1 MDTFK
6 QSIFRFI
13 KEWSLIVPGNRVLVA
28 CSGGVDSVALLHFM
42 ATYRDRMGIEVA
54 AIHVDHM
61 LRGEESA
68 ADGLFVEELCKGLGI
83 SFFGGHVPVPELLEQ
98 EGGNVQAV
106 CRDGR
111 YALFAEVMQQQ
122 GYTVLVTAHHAE
134 DQLETV
140 LMQVAKG
147 GQPSGMPVKRN
158 VDGGIVIRP
167 LLSVMKAE
175 LYLYV
180 EEHAL
185 QYREDPSNES
195 DAYMRNRYRHHI
207 VPFMLRE
214 NAAAAK
220 NAVKMTGLLQQDEE
234 LLEMLAVEQFERIV
248 EFTVEG
254 LPVVESDA
262 FSDMHL
268 ALQRRVI
275 TLLLKYLYDGESV
288 PVEYNSALISQLLH
302 HITSQ
307 DGTVSID
314 LPRGYRFIRAY
325 SKLMFVREVLLEEKA
340 MERVFPQGSWTRWG
354 HEVELYW
361 NTVDDSHAELFIGA
375 ADIMYFD
382 LPDAAF
388 PLRIRQREAGDRI
401 VLPGMSHSKRLSRLF
416 IDDKVGLA
424 ERDRLPIIVTAQGE
438 VCAIPG
444 LRYGV
449 AFSRNKTK
457 QSHYIVLTRKC

>member
-6 QSIFRFI
+6 QSIFQFI
-13 KEWSLIVPGNRVLVA
+13 KEWALIEPGSRVLVA

-42 ATYRDRMGIEVA
+42 ATHRDRMDIEVA

-68 ADGLFVEELCKGLGI
+68 ADGVFVEELCRGLGI
-83 SFFGGHVPVPELLEQ
+83 PFFGGRVPVPELLEQ

-106 CRDGR
+106 CREGR

-147 GQPSGMPVKRN
+147 RQPSGMPVKRD

-167 LLSVMKAE
+167 FLSVVKAE

-207 VPFMLRE
+207 VPFILRE

-220 NAVKMTGLLQQDEE
+220 NVVKMTGWLQQDGE
-234 LLEMLAVEQFERIV
+234 LLEKLAMEQFERIV
-248 EFTVEG
+248 EFTAEG
-254 LPVVESDA
+254 LPVVDSDA

-288 PVEYNSALISQLLH
+288 PVEYNSVLISQLLH
-302 HITSQ
+302 HIRSQ
-307 DGTVSID
+307 DGTVSIN
-314 LPRGYRFIRAY
+314 LPRGFRFIRAY
-325 SKLMFVREVLLEEKA
+325 SKLMFAREVSLEEMS

-361 NTVDDSHAELFIGA
+361 NTVDDSNAELFIGA

-388 PLRIRQREAGDRI
+388 PLRIRQREDGDRI
-401 VLPGMSHSKRLSRLF
+401 LLPGMSHSKRLSRLF
-416 IDDKVGLA
+416 IDDKVELA
-424 ERDRLPIIVTAQGE
+424 ERDRLPIIVTALGE

-449 AFSRNKTK
+449 AFSRNRTK

>member
-1 MDTFK
+1 MDTFR

-13 KEWSLIVPGNRVLVA
+13 KEWSLIAPGDRVLVA

-42 ATYRDRMGIEVA
+42 ASHRDRMAIEVA

-61 LRGEESA
+61 LRGAESA
-68 ADGLFVEELCKGLGI
+68 ADGTFVEGLCTAYGI
-83 SFFGGHVPVPELLEQ
+83 PFFGGSVPVQELIEQ
-98 EGGNVQAV
+98 GGGNIQAV

-111 YALFAEVMQQQ
+111 YALFTEVMQQQ
-122 GYTVLVTAHHAE
+122 GYNVLVTAHHAE

-147 GQPSGMPVKRN
+147 SQPSGMPVKR
-158 VDGGIVIRP
+158 DMEGGIVIRP
-167 LLSVMKAE
+167 LLPVMKAD
-175 LYLYV
+175 LYSYV
-180 EEHAL
+180 EKHTL

-207 VPFMLRE
+207 VPFMLDE
-214 NAAAAK
+214 SPAAAK
-220 NAVKMTGLLQQDEE
+220 SVVKMAGWLQQDDD
-234 LLEMLAVEQFERIV
+234 LLEGLALEQVERIV
-248 EFTVEG
+248 ELKEEG
-254 LPVVESDA
+254 HLAIDSSV

-275 TLLLKYLYDGESV
+275 TLLLKYLYDGESI

-307 DGTVSID
+307 DGNVSID
-314 LPRGYRFIRAY
+314 LPRGIRFMRSY
-325 SKLMFVREVLLEEKA
+325 GKLTFVRGSHLEELVSEK
-340 MERVFPQGSWTRWG
+340 VFPQGIWTRWG

-361 NTVDDSHAELFIGA
+361 TEMDDAYAELFTGA

-382 LPDAAF
+382 LPDSDF
-388 PLRIRQREAGDRI
+388 PLRIKKRENGDRI
-401 VLPGMSHSKRLSRLF
+401 LLPGMSQSKRLSRLF
-416 IDDKVGLA
+416 IDEKVGLA
-424 ERDRLPIIVTAQGE
+424 ERDRLPIITTARGE

-449 AFSRNKTK
+449 AFSRNKTE

>member
-147 GQPSGMPVKRN
+147 GQPSGMPVKRD

-325 SKLMFVREVLLEEKA
+325 SKLMFVREVLLEEIA